1 MTATYETQVPLKVY
15 LHWSAGAYTTVFPDY
30 HTNIKARR
38 SLIKPW
44 TRVAEVVRVHPY
56 DRRLYHHTA
65 YRNKDAVAISCCGA
79 GNGYPILPQQ
89 IEVMCAEA
97 ARVCKQYNIPVDD
110 QHIFTHGRAARIDNY
125 FPERV
130 DFDGKDEEFM
140 GKIRYYLN
148 RLHKGLPV

>member
-110 QHIFTHGRAARIDNY
+110 
-125 FPERV
+125 
-130 DFDGKDEEFM
+130 
-140 GKIRYYLN
+140 
-148 RLHKGLPV
+148 